1 MTIWLIIL
9 ISVSFAAFLGGGLFM
24 SIANYHREQEMEERL
39 RAERAR
45 KVSIELV
52 VWVREES
59 GRQWARIL
67 HETRVDPREA
77 VDVLSRAH
85 LGRAFSEEGMSGYIS
100 RRDFRELRDWLIES
114 EFAKWKDANAH
125 NLGVEFTNTGRAL
138 LRAAH
143 EHAHP
148 SPLPHSETVRTHT
161 TGGRGV
167 RMRTYA

>member
-1 MTIWLIIL
+1 
-9 ISVSFAAFLGGGLFM
+9 M

-45 KVSIELV
+45 KVSIQLE
-52 VWVREES
+52 VWVQEERT
-59 GRQWARIL
+59 GRQWSRIL
-67 HETRVDPREA
+67 HDTRVDPREA

-85 LGRAFSEEGMSGYIS
+85 TGRSFSEEGMSPYIS

-114 EFAKWKDANAH
+114 EFAQWRDANAH

-143 EHAHP
+143 EYAHP
-148 SPLPHSETVRTHT
+148 SPLPHSNGVRSRT